1 MDWADKLNYHTVLSL
16 IHSPSYSFTVTIITK
31 AFFAAFEFTTFA
43 FAAAIVMSFS
53 SLVRKGQLMV

>member
-1 MDWADKLNYHTVLSL
+1 MLNYHTVLSL

-43 FAAAIVMSFS
+43 FVAAIVMSFS
-53 SLVRKGQLMV
+53 SLVKKGQLMV